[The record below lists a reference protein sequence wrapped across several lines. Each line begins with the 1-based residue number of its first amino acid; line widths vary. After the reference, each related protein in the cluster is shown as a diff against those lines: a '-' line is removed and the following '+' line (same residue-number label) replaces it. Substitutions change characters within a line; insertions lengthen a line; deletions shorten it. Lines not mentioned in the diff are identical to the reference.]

1 MSRVPAILCLPAA
14 LLLLGLLAGC
24 ATTPPITPVPEKAV
38 GRATIPGYAPIRYI
52 HGYDETAFIADYQV
66 AMRSA
71 QPGPDGVALL
81 ALSGG
86 GPNGAFGA
94 GVLVG
99 WSELGTRPQFQVVT
113 GVSTGALAAPF
124 AFLGSAY
131 DPRLVEAYTKFRD
144 DDLFHAHILGSAF
157 RLLHVPSLADNH
169 PLEKVLA
176 QLVDAEVLNQIAV
189 EYGRGRRLYVCTH
202 ELTSGRAVYWN
213 LTALAASGRPD
224 ALDLFR
230 QILVASASLPMVF
243 PPQYFEVEVDGQR
256 YTEVHLDG
264 GLSRQAFFHLN
275 GARAGLP
282 KQADG
287 SPVPLTA
294 YVIRN
299 GKLRPDYDP
308 VPLHVLPIGMRTMQA
323 LVASEGVGDL
333 YRIYDQTLQEQADF
347 RLTLIP
353 EDFPLKHHAMFEP
366 EYMRRPFE
374 LGRSTVKGTSPW
386 LDRAPY
392 LSSVDGS

>member
-1 MSRVPAILCLPAA
+1 MSRVAAA
-14 LLLLGLLAGC
+14 LLLPTTTVLLGLFAGC
-24 ATTPPITPVPEKAV
+24 ATAPQITPVPEKSV
-38 GRATIPGYAPIRYI
+38 GRATLPGYAPIRYV
-52 HGYDETAFIADYQV
+52 HGYDEATFIADYQR

-71 QPGPDGVALL
+71 QPGPDGISLL
-81 ALSGG
+81 AMSGG

-99 WSELGTRPQFQVVT
+99 WSELGTRPEFQIVT

-124 AFLGSAY
+124 AFLGPAY
-131 DPRLVEAYTKFRD
+131 NPRLIEAYTKFRD
-144 DDLFHAHILGSAF
+144 ADLFRAHILGSAF
-157 RLLHVPSLADNH
+157 RLLHVPSLADDH

-243 PPQYFEVEVDGQR
+243 PPQYFDVEVDGQR

-264 GLSRQAFFHLN
+264 GLSRQAFLHLN

-287 SPVPLTA
+287 SPVRLTA

-299 GKLRPDYDP
+299 GKLRPDYDA

-323 LVASEGVGDL
+323 LVAAEGVGDL
-333 YRIYDQTLQEQADF
+333 YRIYDQTLEEQADF
-347 RLTLIP
+347 RLILIP
-353 EDFPLKHHAMFEP
+353 DDVPLKHHQMFEP
-366 EYMRRPFE
+366 EFMQGLYERGRQSIKQANPWHTRP
-374 LGRSTVKGTSPW
+374 
-386 LDRAPY
+386 PY
-392 LSSVDGS
+392 LSPVDGT

>member
-1 MSRVPAILCLPAA
+1 MSQVHAILPLSA
-14 LLLLGLLAGC
+14 LVLLALLAGC
-24 ATTPPITPVPEKAV
+24 TSPGPITPVPEKSV
-38 GRATIPGYAPIRYI
+38 GRAMLPGYAPIRYV
-52 HGYDETAFIADYQV
+52 HGYDEAAFIADYQL

-71 QPGPDGVALL
+71 PAGPDGVVVL
-81 ALSGG
+81 AMSGG

-99 WSELGTRPQFQVVT
+99 WSELGTRPQFQIVT

-124 AFLGSAY
+124 AFLGTAY
-131 DPRLVEAYTKFRD
+131 DSRLIAAYTKFQD
-144 DDLFHAHILGSAF
+144 ADLFHAHILGSAF
-157 RLLHVPSLADNH
+157 RLLHVPSLADDH

-176 QLVDAEVLNQIAV
+176 QLVDAELLNQIAV
-189 EYGRGRRLYVCTH
+189 EYSRGRRLYVCTH

-230 QILVASASLPMVF
+230 QVLVASASLPMVF

-264 GLSRQAFFHLN
+264 GLSRQAFLHLN

-282 KQADG
+282 KQAGG

-299 GKLRPDYDP
+299 GKLRPDYDA

-323 LVASEGVGDL
+323 LVAAEGVGDL
-333 YRIYDQTLQEQADF
+333 YRIYDQALQEQADF
-347 RLTLIP
+347 RLILIP
-353 EDFPLKHHAMFEP
+353 DDVPLKHHQMFEP
-366 EYMRRPFE
+366 AFMQGLYER
-374 LGRSTVKGTSPW
+374 GRQSIKQANPW
-386 LDRAPY
+386 LDRPPY